1 LESIIPNPSVLPPH
15 PEIELL
21 RYQLIVKLRQCY
33 QQSCQSREGID
44 APKESLN
51 RWIMERKMVD
61 RKGVDPIFPS
71 CDEAEGGV
79 SQVMFKE
86 IMNDIPMKIVKPR
99 FTGDARKQLS
109 KYADAC
115 KKIIETR

>member
-1 LESIIPNPSVLPPH
+1 MLFV
-15 PEIELL
+15 
-21 RYQLIVKLRQCY
+21 VFVV
-33 QQSCQSREGID
+33 D
-44 APKESLN
+44 
-51 RWIMERKMVD
+51 RWFVERKLHD
-61 RKGVDPIFPS
+61 RRGVDPIFPS
-71 CDEAEGGV
+71 CDEPDGLV
-79 SQVMFKE
+79 SQVMYKE

>member
-1 LESIIPNPSVLPPH
+1 V
-15 PEIELL
+15 
-21 RYQLIVKLRQCY
+21 
-33 QQSCQSREGID
+33 
-44 APKESLN
+44 
-51 RWIMERKMVD
+51 ERKMHD

-71 CDEAEGGV
+71 CDEADGVV

-86 IMNDIPMKIVKPR
+86 IMNDIPIKILKPR

-109 KYADAC
+109 KFADAC